1 MISLCLSFLVSKLLL
16 EIKNI
21 CGREGLGSIYSLL
34 WIVLIFYLSARV
46 VVTWRYLIRSLELKR
61 FQLLTGGA
69 NTSRTNP
76 KRAVDTGK

>member
-1 MISLCLSFLVSKLLL
+1 M
-16 EIKNI
+16 
-21 CGREGLGSIYSLL
+21 
-34 WIVLIFYLSARV
+34 
-46 VVTWRYLIRSLELKR
+46 TWRYLIRSLELKR